1 MTIHQL
7 SVFIENKSGT
17 LVKVLKLL
25 KEQGIQLIAST
36 IADTAEYGIC
46 RIICSEP
53 ERAYKELKAAGVAVS
68 LCEVFAVELD
78 DVPGRA
84 ADAIEI
90 FSNEGISIAYLYSFL
105 LNGRGVLVFRTD
117 NSDAARKAIIDNKL
131 QVIAEKDLS
140 KLL

>member
-25 KEQGIQLIAST
+25 KKENIQLIATT
-36 IADTAEYGIC
+36 IADTADYGIC

-53 ERAYKELKAAGVAVS
+53 AKAYEVLRDDGIAVS
-68 LCEVFAVELD
+68 LCEVFAIELD
-78 DVPGRA
+78 NTPGSA

-90 FSNEGISIAYLYSFL
+90 FAREDISIAYLYSFL
-105 LNGRGVLVFRTD
+105 VNGKGVLIFRTD
-117 NSDAARKAIIDNKL
+117 KPDEARKTISAHNLTLIPEDGL
-131 QVIAEKDLS
+131 D

>member
-1 MTIHQL
+1 MTVHQL
-7 SVFIENKSGT
+7 SLFLENKSGT

-25 KEQGIQLIAST
+25 KEEGVQLIAST

-53 ERAYKELKAAGVAVS
+53 DRAYSVLKDAGVAVS
-68 LCEVFAVELD
+68 LCEVFAIELD

-90 FSNEGISIAYLYSFL
+90 FSKENISIAYLYSFL
-105 LNGRGVLVFRTD
+105 LNGKGVLIFRTD
-117 NSDAARKAIIDNKL
+117 NAEKAREVIMTSGLKY
-131 QVIAEKDLS
+131 IAEKDLS

>member
-1 MTIHQL
+1 MTVHQL
-7 SVFIENKSGT
+7 SVFLENKSGT

-25 KEQGIQLIAST
+25 KEEGVQLIAST

-53 ERAYKELKAAGVAVS
+53 DRAYSVLKDAGVAVS
-68 LCEVFAVELD
+68 LCEVFAIELD

-90 FSNEGISIAYLYSFL
+90 FSKEKISIAYLYSFL
-105 LNGRGVLVFRTD
+105 LNGKGVLIFRTD
-117 NSDAARKAIIDNKL
+117 NAEKAREVIMTSGLKY
-131 QVIAEKDLS
+131 IAEKDLS

>member
-25 KEQGIQLIAST
+25 KEEGIQLIAST

-53 ERAYKELKAAGVAVS
+53 TKAYDVLKNAGVAVS
-68 LCEVFAVELD
+68 LCEVFAIELD
-78 DVPGRA
+78 DEPGRA

-90 FSNEGISIAYLYSFL
+90 FASEGISIAYLYSFL
-105 LNGRGVLVFRTD
+105 LNGKGVLVFRTD
-117 NSDAARKAIIDNKL
+117 KPDQAREAIIANKL
-131 QVIAEKDLS
+131 KIIPEKDLS
-140 KLL
+140 LLI